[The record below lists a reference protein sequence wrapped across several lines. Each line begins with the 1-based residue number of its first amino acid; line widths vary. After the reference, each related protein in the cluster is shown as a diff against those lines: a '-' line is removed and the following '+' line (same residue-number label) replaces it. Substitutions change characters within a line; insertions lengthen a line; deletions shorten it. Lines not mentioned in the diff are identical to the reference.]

1 MKQKAVYPDL
11 ENRVVLVTGGA
22 AGIGAA
28 MVRAFCEQGSQV
40 AFFDIAM
47 EDAKKLVTEINGTSR
62 GRAHFLRC
70 DLRDTNAMGTAI
82 QKVSGE
88 LGKISVLVNNAGN
101 DNRHKF
107 ADVSE
112 KYWNER
118 VELNLRHIFFSCQAV
133 FPQMKELRQGSI
145 VNMGSI
151 IWRIKQEDA
160 PVYSMCK
167 AAIHGLTRALAGQF
181 GAFGVRVNTISPGA
195 VWTERQMRLW
205 FTPEV
210 EAKVMANQCLKTR
223 ILPEDVAELAMFLA
237 SDASSKCAAQEF
249 IVDAGWS

>member
-28 MVRAFCEQGSQV
+28 MVRAFCGQGSQV
-40 AFFDIAM
+40 AFVDIS
-47 EDAKKLVTEINGTSR
+47 EEEAKKLVSEIDGTSR
-62 GRAHFLRC
+62 GKAHFLHC
-70 DLRDTNAMGTAI
+70 DLRDKDALSAAI
-82 QKVSGE
+82 QKVGE
-88 LGKISVLVNNAGN
+88 NLGKISVLVNNAGN
-101 DNRHKF
+101 DDRHKF
-107 ADVSE
+107 AEVSE

-118 VELNLRHIFFSCQAV
+118 VELNLRHIFFACQAV
-133 FPQMKELRQGSI
+133 FPQMKELGHGSI

-167 AAIHGLTRALAGQF
+167 AAIHGLTRALAGEL
-181 GAFGVRVNTISPGA
+181 GAHGVRVNTISPGA
-195 VWTERQMRLW
+195 VWTERQIRLW
-205 FTPEV
+205 YTPEV
-210 EAKVMANQCLKTR
+210 EAKVMENQCLKAR
-223 ILPEDVAELAMFLA
+223 ILPEDVADLAMFLA
-237 SDASSKCAAQEF
+237 SDASSKCTAQEF